1 MHVMLLVD
9 PRKSRKGRP
18 VTVTDGSRGKKR
30 ERVESSHRG
39 PRPIVHGPEDR
50 RIVAFSHILPHERRI
65 SFQPGDLERVI
76 RAKEQE
82 LAQAILGGAI
92 SRSPRYLRNQADYKC
107 VICGKIS
114 HKYDSAKHHF
124 IRVHRPFL
132 EE

>member
-1 MHVMLLVD
+1 MLLID

-18 VTVTDGSRGKKR
+18 VTVTDGSRDEKR
-30 ERVESSHRG
+30 ERVESPHGG

-50 RIVAFSHILPHERRI
+50 RIVALSRILPHERPI
-65 SFQPGDLERVI
+65 LFQPGDLEAVI

-82 LAQAILGGAI
+82 LAQTILGGAF
-92 SRSPRYLRNQADYKC
+92 SRSPRYLRSQADYKC
-107 VICGKIS
+107 VLCGKIS

-124 IRVHRPFL
+124 IRVHRPLL